1 MLGNTKREV
10 KMSRLF
16 QMTWI
21 NVKRRW
27 NKHYKGKMYFV
38 TAKTLGMP
46 PTALGSYEAANA
58 WWLRRKDEIDA
69 AAAAAAQHIP
79 LTPVL
84 SASSAFASSETAAAI

>member
-1 MLGNTKREV
+1 
-10 KMSRLF
+10 MSRLF
-16 QMTWI
+16 LMTWI

-46 PTALGSYEAANA
+46 PTALSSYEAANA
-58 WWLRRKDEIDA
+58 WWLRRKAEIDG

-79 LTPVL
+79 LNTAL
-84 SASSAFASSETAAAI
+84 SASSSFAASETAAAS